1 VNSDAVPLILVHG
14 GAHGAWCW
22 EPLRPHLQTPAVAVD
37 LPPAAIRGVPHAEAP
52 PEIATIGVGA
62 FATSVLADADAA
74 GLERFVLVGHSMGG
88 LTIAEI
94 ARRAPE
100 RVAHL
105 VFVSCLIPPDG
116 GSTIDALP
124 AELRDLTRQAVEEV
138 RSGGQPM
145 GGLDEATIR
154 RMFCNDMDETQT
166 AFVLAHCGAEAP
178 TAFVDPVR
186 RGDIPAAL
194 PKTYVRL
201 RQDQALTPADQDRQ
215 IANLRASP
223 GGPLDLVEFDT
234 GHDVMISAPT
244 QLAPLLDDIARQAA
258 TRPRPPT

>member
-1 VNSDAVPLILVHG
+1 MNRDALPLVLVHG

-22 EPLRPHLQTPAVAVD
+22 EPLLPHLHTPAVAVD
-37 LPPAAIRGVPHAEAP
+37 LPPAAIRGVPHADAP
-52 PEIATIGVGA
+52 TEIATIGVA
-62 FATSVLADADAA
+62 EFATSVLADADAA
-74 GLERFVLVGHSMGG
+74 GFDHFVLVGHSMGG

-94 ARRAPE
+94 ACRVPE

-124 AELRDLTRQAVEEV
+124 AEHRALTRDAVDAI
-138 RSGGQPM
+138 RADGLPM

-154 RMFCNDMDETQT
+154 RMFCNDMDEAQT

-178 TAFVDPVR
+178 AAFVDPVR
-186 RGDIPAAL
+186 RAELPATL

-201 RQDQALTPADQDRQ
+201 RRDQALTPADQDDQ

-223 GGPLDLVEFDT
+223 GGPLDLVDLDA

-244 QLAPLLDDIARQAA
+244 LLTPVLDEIARRG
-258 TRPRPPT
+258 TRTAGRPT